1 MSSWYLDNFP
11 QISKAMLQV
20 IPWEVAFASTDLE
33 KFTYLE
39 DSRFELPG
47 VQVGKRFAQGLGS
60 DTAIKTRQAS
70 SFELDDSHYG
80 VAMKVITAPVF
91 DDEQPDAIVGTYL
104 MAISRQNAFNL
115 QKMAQNY
122 QESMIEIASAVEDNA
137 IAASS
142 INSSEEVLHENII
155 YIRQNA
161 DDIVR
166 ILEDINNIAG
176 QTKMLGLNA
185 AIEAARAGDAG
196 DGFGVVA
203 EEIRKL
209 SDSSRGTAAMIKTLI
224 DKVNTSITRAIESS
238 QISLK
243 ASEEQ
248 AVVSQEINAQIEE
261 MTSLIHELN
270 RVAQE
275 I

>member
-1 MSSWYLDNFP
+1 M
-11 QISKAMLQV
+11 
-20 IPWEVAFASTDLE
+20 
-33 KFTYLE
+33 
-39 DSRFELPG
+39 
-47 VQVGKRFAQGLGS
+47 GS